1 MWCSVCALYLKQ
13 VKKAA
18 EKELKY
24 VFKYSEH
31 LEGDFF
37 TTLNPVSGQIVK
49 STNNYV

>member
-31 LEGDFF
+31 LEGDFLQLWIQF
-37 TTLNPVSGQIVK
+37 RVK
-49 STNNYV
+49 